1 MKIFQF
7 LISISLL
14 SYSLNQNQILTKY
27 GHLETYDGLAVFD
40 SNDFGE
46 GDKMYFKLE
55 IYELDYLYNDIE
67 YYYLDSSTFNR
78 ISGYRWA
85 SYSSS
90 SSYYKDGYR
99 ILRKYFNIKKKK
111 SDYGSSTSGRYLAIV
126 FPVYLNDWAYIENT
140 KETKLPTWAIVVIVI
155 VIVLIIAGLIIYFCY
170 RRRKRMQAVTQ
181 TNAATVATA
190 AAAANYATQQNL
202 QAQVYHAQANQA
214 LAQAQVYQAQAEAQ
228 AYQAQAQAQAQAY
241 QAQMNSAQTYPPQ
254 NYQGSQPYPPQNY
267 QAPPNSNDF
276 GYSSK
281 AVM

>member
-1 MKIFQF
+1 MNAFQF
-7 LISISLL
+7 LIAISLL
-14 SYSLNQNQILTKY
+14 SYSFNILTKY
-27 GHLETYDGLAVFD
+27 GSLETYDGFVIFD
-40 SNDFGE
+40 SNDFSD
-46 GDKMYFKLE
+46 GDKMYFLLK
-55 IYELDYLYNDIE
+55 IRDYDFTDDDI
-67 YYYLDSSTFNR
+67 YYYYMDIISDSINPSYHHT
-78 ISGYRWA
+78 GYT
-85 SYSSS
+85 SS
-90 SSYYKDGYR
+90 SSYTEYGY
-99 ILRKYFNIKKKK
+99 LYLKKYFNIKKKK
-111 SDYGSSTSGRYLAIV
+111 SENGISTTGRYLVIEL
-126 FPVYLNDWAYIENT
+126 PVDSGCWAYIENR

-170 RRRKRMQAVTQ
+170 RRRKRMQAVAQ

-190 AAAANYATQQNL
+190 AAAANYATQQNI

-267 QAPPNSNDF
+267 QAPPNSNDV

>member
-7 LISISLL
+7 LIAISLL
-14 SYSLNQNQILTKY
+14 SYSFNLILTKY
-27 GHLETYDGLAVFD
+27 GHLETHDGYVMFD

-46 GDKMYFKLE
+46 GDKMYFELE
-55 IYELDYLYNDIE
+55 IYELDYLYYDIG
-67 YYYLDSSTFNR
+67 YYYLDSSTFNT

-90 SSYYKDGYR
+90 SSYYEDGYR

-111 SDYGSSTSGRYLAIV
+111 SDYGSSTSGRYLVLV
-126 FPVYLNDWAYIENT
+126 FPVRENDWAYIENT

-170 RRRKRMQAVTQ
+170 RRRKRMQAMTQ
-181 TNAATVATA
+181 TNAATVATV
-190 AAAANYATQQNL
+190 AAAANYATQQNI

-267 QAPPNSNDF
+267 QAPPNSNDA

>member
-1 MKIFQF
+1 MKVFQF
-7 LISISLL
+7 LIAIILL
-14 SYSLNQNQILTKY
+14 SYSFNQLLKKY
-27 GHLETYDGLAVFD
+27 EHLETYAGYVVFD
-40 SNDFGE
+40 SNDFDD

-55 IYELDYLYNDIE
+55 IEEYYYQYIDIK
-67 YYYLDSSTFNR
+67 YYYLDSSTYSPSSR
-78 ISGYRWA
+78 TRYT
-85 SYSSS
+85 SYTSS
-90 SSYYKDGYR
+90 SSYYEDGDR

-111 SDYGSSTSGRYLAIV
+111 SDYDSSTSGRYLVIL
-126 FPVYLNDWAYIENT
+126 FPVDSGRWAYIENT

-181 TNAATVATA
+181 TNAATVATV
-190 AAAANYATQQNL
+190 AAAANYATQQNI

-267 QAPPNSNDF
+267 QAPPNSNDV